1 MSWMSAAQ
9 KRWHMNWNTWWSTDD
24 PQNLWL
30 KYQILIY
37 FEGLKT
43 TEVRQGAYKNSE
55 KEKMFI

>member
-9 KRWHMNWNTWWSTDD
+9 QPWQVNWNTWWSTDD
-24 PQNLWL
+24 PQILWL

-43 TEVRQGAYKNSE
+43 IEVRPGAYKNSE
-55 KEKMFI
+55 KQKIFI